1 MATLPSDA
9 APCCHLT
16 GRQAAGSRVV
26 MPCPDRHARLQIVI
40 LIIISLPVS
49 PRAFTPPSSP
59 RVVDGAR
66 PVVGEE
72 RGGDTCPWLF
82 VVAAASARILADE
95 ERRCPVRSCVHKER
109 PHAMATA
116 AGGLRL
122 VYASRFRT
130 ELGADRATGRVGGG
144 GCFAAG

>member
-1 MATLPSDA
+1 MLVNFEGFQTWEQLPHISAIVDGNGRERCHGQRTWETITTLPSDA
-9 APCCHLT
+9 AL
-16 GRQAAGSRVV
+16 V
-26 MPCPDRHARLQIVI
+26 MPCPDRHARLQIAI

-95 ERRCPVRSCVHKER
+95 ERRCPL
-109 PHAMATA
+109 P
-116 AGGLRL
+116 G
-122 VYASRFRT
+122 
-130 ELGADRATGRVGGG
+130 
-144 GCFAAG
+144 